1 MKLPLELRESLVV
14 AVDDYFETENDDPDA
29 ATLAN
34 ALLRLIEQAAED
46 ADYEDSDDLLTD
58 IQTEAELEEGI
69 LDTLE
74 FEFTKNDELELTGED
89 VVVAVERVLGLTWT
103 DDGMDEDDLDSMEQY
118 DDDEDDDY

>member
-34 ALLRLIEQAAED
+34 ALLRLIDQAAED
-46 ADYEDSDDLLTD
+46 ADYEESEDLLSD
-58 IQTEAELEEGI
+58 IQTDAELEEGI

-103 DDGMDEDDLDSMEQY
+103 DDGMDEDDLDSMKQY
-118 DDDEDDDY
+118 DDEDDEY

>member
-34 ALLRLIEQAAED
+34 ALLRLIDQAAED
-46 ADYEDSDDLLTD
+46 ADYEESEDLLSD
-58 IQTEAELEEGI
+58 IQTDAELEEGI

-118 DDDEDDDY
+118 DDEDDEY